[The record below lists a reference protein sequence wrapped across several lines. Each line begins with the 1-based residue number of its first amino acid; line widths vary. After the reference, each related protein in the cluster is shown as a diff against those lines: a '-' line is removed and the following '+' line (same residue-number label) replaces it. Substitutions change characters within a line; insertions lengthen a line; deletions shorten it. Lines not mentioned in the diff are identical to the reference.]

1 MGDHA
6 SSMASNA
13 NLLNDAKFISR
24 YFSQSCYSYTKREG
38 NKVTHGLAQHA
49 VNVSNF
55 FSVDGGRFITVF
67 FYNAGWYNQFT
78 LGFIWEFIK
87 EWNGMEWIVFK

>member
-1 MGDHA
+1 MIKSLGDHA

-55 FSVDGGRFITVF
+55 LVWMEDVSLQFFSIIQAD
-67 FYNAGWYNQFT
+67 
-78 LGFIWEFIK
+78 
-87 EWNGMEWIVFK
+87 IVNLP

>member
-1 MGDHA
+1 MIKSLGDHA
-6 SSMASNA
+6 FSMASNA

-38 NKVTHGLAQHA
+38 NKVAQGLAQHA

-55 FSVDGGRFITVF
+55 FSVDGGRFITAF
-67 FYNAGWYNQFT
+67 FYNAG
-78 LGFIWEFIK
+78 
-87 EWNGMEWIVFK
+87 